1 MKHYFD
7 EYGNELPARPNLWK
21 GRSPVSDALFVELG
35 GSITEDE
42 EPTPQQRVCGEFRM
56 LIADLASKTD
66 KITPE
71 EFLGVAQKGISSDLV
86 SFARARGVPEDVIT
100 EGRARIVEVMA
111 DALRFGMAWE
121 ELVNGTTN
129 A

>member
-7 EYGNELPARPNLWK
+7 ECGNELPARPNLWK

-66 KITPE
+66 KITPK

-100 EGRARIVEVMA
+100 EGRTRIVEIKA
-111 DALRFGMAWE
+111 DADRFGISWA
-121 ELVNGTTN
+121 ELIAGITP
-129 A
+129 